1 MVHLPGPGMKAV
13 SSADAPW
20 TAHARAEDPC
30 RNWARA
36 SVWLLME
43 TIMRGGPILNRIERI
58 MMQGLVLRASAY
70 GLEPLEHRHG
80 PDLAV
85 AAAVDPAL
93 YRGARG
99 TAG

>member
-1 MVHLPGPGMKAV
+1 MNFNFAV
-13 SSADAPW
+13 AVGEVPCW
-20 TAHARAEDPC
+20 TDG
-30 RNWARA
+30 NWARA